1 MAFILNCLMLVYRIS
16 KTRYATDLSGEGAK
30 LYGGRWNNKLVPCI
44 YTSES
49 RALALLEYTVNINI
63 DEIPR
68 ALSIITLD
76 IPSEDIYELKQS
88 QLPGDWQDVPA
99 PSSTKDFGSR
109 LLNEAKNAVIKI
121 PSAII
126 ANEFN
131 YILNPKHPYSKNL
144 KITEIKDFVYD
155 IRIKS
160 K

>member
-1 MAFILNCLMLVYRIS
+1 MLVYRIS
-16 KTRYATDLSGEGAK
+16 KTKYATDLSGEGAR
-30 LYGGRWNNKLVPCI
+30 LFGGRWNNKLTPCI

-63 DEIPR
+63 DDIPR

-76 IPSEDIYELKQS
+76 ILDEGIYELNQS
-88 QLPGDWQDVPA
+88 QLPGDWKDVPA
-99 PSSTKDFGSR
+99 PSSTKDLGSN

-131 YILNPKHPYSKNL
+131 YILNPRYPQSKSF
-144 KITEIKDFVYD
+144 KIIDIKDFVYD
-155 IRIKS
+155 IRIKL

>member
-1 MAFILNCLMLVYRIS
+1 MLVYRIS

-30 LYGGRWNNKLVPCI
+30 LYGGRWNNKLTPCI

-63 DEIPR
+63 DDIPR

-76 IPSEDIYELKQS
+76 IPDADIYELNLS
-88 QLPGDWQDVPA
+88 QLPGDWKDVPA
-99 PSSTKDFGSR
+99 PSSTKDIGSN
-109 LLNEAKNAVIKI
+109 LLNESKNAVIKI

-131 YILNPKHPYSKNL
+131 YILNPKHPHSKNF
-144 KITEIKDFVYD
+144 KIKDIKDFIYD
-155 IRIKS
+155 VRIKL

>member
-1 MAFILNCLMLVYRIS
+1 MLVYRIS
-16 KTRYATDLSGEGAK
+16 KTKYATDRSGEGAK
-30 LYGGRWNNKLVPCI
+30 LYGGRWNNKLIPCI

-63 DEIPR
+63 DNIPR

-76 IPSEDIYELKQS
+76 IPETGIYELNQS
-88 QLPGDWQDVPA
+88 QLPGDWKDVPA
-99 PSSTKDFGSR
+99 PSSTKDLGSN
-109 LLNEAKNAVIKI
+109 LLNEAKHAVIKI

-131 YILNPKHPYSKNL
+131 YILNPRHPNSKNF
-144 KITEIKDFVYD
+144 KITDIKDFVYD
-155 IRIKS
+155 IRIKL

>member
-1 MAFILNCLMLVYRIS
+1 MLVYRIS
-16 KTRYATDLSGEGAK
+16 KTKYATDLSGEGAK
-30 LYGGRWNNKLVPCI
+30 LYGGRWNNKLIPCI

-63 DEIPR
+63 DDIPR

-76 IPSEDIYELKQS
+76 IPDGAIYELSQS
-88 QLPGDWQDVPA
+88 QLPGDWKDVPA
-99 PSSTKDFGSR
+99 PSSTRDLGSN

-126 ANEFN
+126 SNDFN
-131 YILNPKHPYSKNL
+131 YILNPKHPDSKNF
-144 KITEIKDFVYD
+144 KIRDIKDFVYD

>member
-1 MAFILNCLMLVYRIS
+1 MLVYRIS
-16 KTRYATDLSGEGAK
+16 KTKYATDLSGEGAK
-30 LYGGRWNNKLVPCI
+30 LYGGRWNNKLTPCI

-63 DEIPR
+63 DDIPR

-76 IPSEDIYELKQS
+76 IPDEGVYELSQS
-88 QLPGDWQDVPA
+88 QLPGDWKDVPA
-99 PSSTKDFGSR
+99 PSSTRDLGSN
-109 LLNEAKNAVIKI
+109 LLNEAQHVVIKI

-131 YILNPKHPYSKNL
+131 YILNPKHPDSKDF
-144 KITEIKDFVYD
+144 KIRDIKDFVYD
-155 IRIKS
+155 IRIKL